1 MKKIWAMR
9 KETDGVSP
17 VIATILM
24 VAITVVLAA
33 VLYVMVLGIGGPGTT
48 VPAVGTT
55 KGSTATTITW
65 TITAIGSGASIL
77 KADVFVQLKNINLAT
92 FNISTVALPTLVTTP
107 TAGFTYSSAAGG
119 NYLSVGDIFSV
130 TRAVTGAAGPSY
142 PTGSTLTLVTAGGSG
157 QYCIL
162 TV

>member
-55 KGSTATTITW
+55 KGTTATDYTW

-77 KADVFVQLKNINLAT
+77 KSDVYVQIKNGTTGT
-92 FNISTVALPTLVTTP
+92 FSLQTTVLTD
-107 TAGFTYSSAAGG
+107 SAALLADGLVYSAASAG
-119 NYLSVGDIFSV
+119 SYLSVGDIFSLDK
-130 TRAVTGAAGPSY
+130 TGALAY
-142 PTGSTLTLVTAGGSG
+142 TQGSTVTLVTAGAAG
-157 QYCIL
+157 QYAIL
-162 TV
+162 AV

>member
-55 KGSTATTITW
+55 KATDANNNTW
-65 TITAIGSGASIL
+65 TISAIGGGASVL
-77 KADVFVQLKNINLAT
+77 KSDVYVQLSNASGFVITTELLSLASGT
-92 FNISTVALPTLVTTP
+92 H
-107 TAGFTYSSAAGG
+107 GFTYSSA
-119 NYLSVGDIFSV
+119 S
-130 TRAVTGAAGPSY
+130 GAAGLYLQVGDSFKLSKTY
-142 PTGSTLTLVTAGGSG
+142 TTGCKITLVTAGAAG
-157 QYCIL
+157 QYAVL

>member
-55 KGSTATTITW
+55 KGTTATSYTW

-77 KADVFVQLKNINLAT
+77 KSDVYVQIKNGTTGLFSLQTTVLTAT
-92 FNISTVALPTLVTTP
+92 ATL
-107 TAGFTYSSAAGG
+107 TAAGLTYSSASAG
-119 NYLSVGDIFSV
+119 NYISVGDIFSLAKTGTLAFTQGSTV
-130 TRAVTGAAGPSY
+130 TLVTSGAAG
-142 PTGSTLTLVTAGGSG
+142 
-157 QYCIL
+157 QYAVL